1 MNKEITTKVDYSLA
15 GFDGPVGI
23 AANIDSSDINVKS
36 IQIAQ
41 SNHRCF
47 KVPGIKVSPGS
58 FINGDNFEMFAE
70 GYGSEKHPANGIDLL
85 FVHLEKIWKVYESV
99 EETVK
104 GKVKRSRGEFI
115 EKLPF
120 SMANAGLQ
128 SFPAYRNKWC
138 SITYRYIV
146 KMVGDDMPMYFDLKG
161 KGINCAKELNSFF
174 DEMQRKFQRP
184 SFSYIINLKVRSE
197 PTGHDNNTTFTPYLN
212 AYTDAGEG
220 EFLKATAMYAG
231 AKEYSAKADAKDTHE
246 VNANVPEDM
255 QNTTNTMNKVFEGAL
270 TLEDD
275 DIDY

>member
-1 MNKEITTKVDYSLA
+1 MSKEVIKVDYSLA

-47 KVPGIKVSPGS
+47 KVPGLKVSPGS

-70 GYGSEKHPANGIDLL
+70 GYGSEKHPANGINLL
-85 FVHLEKIWKVYESV
+85 FVHLEKVWKVYESV
-99 EETVK
+99 EETIK
-104 GKVKRSRGEFI
+104 GKRKRSRGEFI

-120 SMANAGLQ
+120 NIANAGLQ
-128 SFPAYRNKWC
+128 TFPAYKDKWC

-146 KMVGDDMPMYFDLKG
+146 KLQGDDMPMYLDLKG

-174 DEMQRKFQRP
+174 DEMQRKHKRP
-184 SFSYIINLKVRSE
+184 SFSYVCNLKVRSE
-197 PTGHDNNTTFTPYLN
+197 PTGHESNTTFVPYLD
-212 AYTDAGEG
+212 AYTDASEE

-231 AKEYSAKADAKDTHE
+231 AKEYVSRADAKDVHE
-246 VNANVPEDM
+246 YSANVPEDM
-255 QNTTNTMNKVFEGAL
+255 KATVGEVTKVFEGAL
-270 TLEDD
+270 TIDD
-275 DIDY
+275 DEIDY

>member
-1 MNKEITTKVDYSLA
+1 MTKEIAKVDYSLA

-47 KVPGIKVSPGS
+47 KVPGIKVSPGA
-58 FINGDNFEMFAE
+58 FINGENFEMFAE

-85 FVHLEKIWKVYESV
+85 FVHLEKIWKVYEVV

-104 GKVKRSRGEFI
+104 GKRKRSRGEFV

-120 SMANAGLQ
+120 NIANAGLQ
-128 SFPAYRNKWC
+128 TFPAYRNKWC

-146 KMVGDDMPMYFDLKG
+146 KLAGDDMPMYFDLKG

-174 DEMQRKFQRP
+174 DEMQRKFNRP
-184 SFSYIINLKVRSE
+184 SFSYVCTLKVRSE
-197 PTGHDNNTTFTPYLN
+197 PTGHDSNTTFVPYLN
-212 AYTDAGEG
+212 AYTDAEEG

-231 AKEYSAKADAKDTHE
+231 AKEYSAQADQKDVYEYDT
-246 VNANVPEDM
+246 NVPEDM
-255 QNTTNTMNKVFEGAL
+255 KDTVSNVTKVFDGAL
-270 TLEDD
+270 TIDED